1 MQVGGPP
8 TNIDFLQKLTKHPAF
23 VAAEVDTG
31 FIERHAEDLLA
42 VNPVSTRGVAVA
54 ARLLLMRDEAESQ
67 AAKLGGPQLA
77 SPWTACDG
85 YRLGHQHTQHMVMG
99 VQRGTVVQVH
109 VHPRCV

>member
-54 ARLLLMRDEAESQ
+54 VR
-67 AAKLGGPQLA
+67 
-77 SPWTACDG
+77 SPYLSVFSPFFSFCPFTG
-85 YRLGHQHTQHMVMG
+85 LFFFSFFFSFLQ
-99 VQRGTVVQVH
+99 
-109 VHPRCV
+109 